1 MRVDFGDAIMFVF
14 HYELP
19 LDAALVI
26 AQVVSGDMTVH
37 LPRRNSRI
45 CRIDFY
51 CRSRDDARRRLIEV
65 QQYLNDKKNAVSS
78 ASSIKPLKKKDWT
91 AVWKKQF
98 VVRRVSRRIIVKP
111 SWEAYAGNKDDCVIE
126 VEPGMAF
133 GTGEHATTRA
143 CLNLIDECQ
152 KLCPESSFLDAGCGS
167 GILAIAAAK
176 LGYKPVVAIDN
187 DPLAV
192 RAAKTNCV
200 RNNVADKVVCRTA
213 DVLRFRSAKK
223 YSVIAANLFA
233 NVLIRSADNL
243 VGLLDRKDH
252 CRLILAGILEK
263 QYSQVARVFFK
274 RRLRETK
281 KIISQGW
288 VTAAFGWKP
297 R

>member
-98 VVRRVSRRIIVKP
+98 IVRRVSRRIVVKP
-111 SWEAYAGNKDDCVIE
+111 SWEAYAGRKDDCIIE

-143 CLNLIDECQ
+143 CLSLIDEYQGICT
-152 KLCPESSFLDAGCGS
+152 EASFLDAGCGS

-176 LGYKPVVAIDN
+176 LGFKPVTAIDN

-192 RAAKTNCV
+192 RAAKINCV
-200 RNNVADKVVCRTA
+200 RNDVADRVVCRTA

-233 NVLIRSADNL
+233 NVLIRSAVNL
-243 VGLLDRKDH
+243 VSLLDRKANS
-252 CRLILAGILEK
+252 RLILAGILEK
-263 QYSQVARVFFK
+263 QYNQVARGFLK
-274 RRLRETK
+274 LHLREIKT
-281 KIISQGW
+281 IRSQGW
-288 VTAAFGWKP
+288 VTAIFEW
-297 R
+297 RS